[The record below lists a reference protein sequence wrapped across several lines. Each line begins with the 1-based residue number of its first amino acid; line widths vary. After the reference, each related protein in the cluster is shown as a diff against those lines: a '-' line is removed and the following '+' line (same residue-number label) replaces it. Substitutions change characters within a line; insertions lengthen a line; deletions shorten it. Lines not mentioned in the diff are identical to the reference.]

1 MYGDPIENTEEYKE
15 AMKKIQPELDRLIE
29 SLEGYGLGS
38 CHVFWNKKK
47 SLLKEQGIDWE
58 TPAECNPDIR
68 FD

>member
-29 SLEGYGLGS
+29 SLEGYGFGRCL
-38 CHVFWNKKK
+38 VIRNKNN
-47 SLLKEQGIDWE
+47 SLLIEQGIDWE